1 MIYTGKVQSNTLLF
15 VDLFESF
22 HNKCIK
28 RQNKTKLRTKA
39 RNDIEKDWFKLMNNL
54 VLRKLWKMSGNTE
67 ISNL

>member
-1 MIYTGKVQSNTLLF
+1 MDDIEEDTNTD
-15 VDLFESF
+15 VYKD
-22 HNKCIK
+22 K
-28 RQNKTKLRTKA
+28 KTKLRTKA